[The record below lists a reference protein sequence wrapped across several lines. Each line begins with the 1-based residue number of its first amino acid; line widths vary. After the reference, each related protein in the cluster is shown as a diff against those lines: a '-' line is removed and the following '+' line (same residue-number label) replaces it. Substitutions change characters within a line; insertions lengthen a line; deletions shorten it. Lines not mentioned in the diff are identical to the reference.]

1 MAGLEKGVPSLFVD
15 VKGLYT
21 DAGKMAVVGEVVEDI
36 VQKLEK
42 DTLHDDGMLPRVFPP
57 LDPSG

>member
-21 DAGKMAVVGEVVEDI
+21 DAGKMALVGEVVEEI
-36 VQKLEK
+36 VQKLEQGS
-42 DTLHDDGMLPRVFPP
+42 LHDDGKQISHSQIRL
-57 LDPSG
+57 SYH